1 MLTRGAVQACLV
13 LHCAH
18 AFVLAPVGNLQD
30 PVGKRLSIAQ
40 GKVTAHEPLPC
51 AILRQGGRVEHIHG
65 RNVQLKM
72 LMDPSLAQNPQ
83 LALLFPSFL
92 LPFYLLSCPLTWY
105 LLLQFGFVFGLK
117 AMASTADY
125 VDRKVRT
132 GRPCTLCGRR
142 LSGPCLLAAE
152 FMYPV
157 ACPVHRDLV
166 AALSRTL
173 FPAYTLTRPLSHT
186 PMARTRT
193 SINVAMNAATHRSI
207 LPSLDQE
214 IVCATRTKKLLGVS
228 ISPLKTG
235 ANGGG
240 QEEEGGWMKGHG
252 CRVGH

>member
-1 MLTRGAVQACLV
+1 MITGDKGMLTRGAVQACLV

-40 GKVTAHEPLPC
+40 GKVTAHEPLPH
-51 AILRQGGRVEHIHG
+51 AVLQQGGRVAHIHG
-65 RNVQLKM
+65 RTVQLKM
-72 LMDPSLAQNPQ
+72 LIDPSLAQNPQ

-132 GRPCTLCGRR
+132 GRPCTLCSRR
-142 LSGPCLLAAE
+142 LSGPYLIAAE

-157 ACPVHRDLV
+157 ACPVQGIGTWLRLFPEPRFPHTPLR
-166 AALSRTL
+166 ALSRTHPWRAHV
-173 FPAYTLTRPLSHT
+173 PAS
-186 PMARTRT
+186 T
-193 SINVAMNAATHRSI
+193 S
-207 LPSLDQE
+207 L
-214 IVCATRTKKLLGVS
+214 
-228 ISPLKTG
+228 
-235 ANGGG
+235 
-240 QEEEGGWMKGHG
+240 
-252 CRVGH
+252 

>member
-1 MLTRGAVQACLV
+1 MITGGKGMLTRGAVLACLV

-18 AFVLAPVGNLQD
+18 AFVLAPVRTLQD
-30 PVGKRLSIAQ
+30 PVGQRISSAQ

-51 AILRQGGRVEHIHG
+51 AVLHPFSLVAHIHG

-132 GRPCTLCGRR
+132 W
-142 LSGPCLLAAE
+142 
-152 FMYPV
+152 
-157 ACPVHRDLV
+157 
-166 AALSRTL
+166 
-173 FPAYTLTRPLSHT
+173 
-186 PMARTRT
+186 
-193 SINVAMNAATHRSI
+193 
-207 LPSLDQE
+207 
-214 IVCATRTKKLLGVS
+214 
-228 ISPLKTG
+228 SPLHF
-235 ANGGG
+235 
-240 QEEEGGWMKGHG
+240 M
-252 CRVGH
+252 